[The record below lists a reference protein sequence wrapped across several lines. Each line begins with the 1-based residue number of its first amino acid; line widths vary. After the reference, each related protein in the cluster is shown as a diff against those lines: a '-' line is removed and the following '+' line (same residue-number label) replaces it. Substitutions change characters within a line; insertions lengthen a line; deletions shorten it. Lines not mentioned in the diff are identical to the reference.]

1 VISGFVGILVPHPA
15 EVKQID
21 PHLVKYTGS
30 LYEISPYMVKSQKT
44 SIKLSTSNVLSST
57 KTKPY
62 SSKGSK
68 ISYGPYE
75 NVKPYTY
82 KPMSVHFESKAQFST
97 LTELERE
104 IKVCHW
110 GGVVFS
116 ETYNLRHSG
125 AKLKDVFSRIDY
137 EKGQRGSSFDHFAAR
152 LPENSYGI
160 DYRDDIGNISTSNVR
175 ETSKNV
181 VFEMRPRF
189 PLFGGWKSIFNLYY
203 TVPITQLVSTIP
215 GTSSYMLNT
224 TFSTPF
230 DEVVTEKATIKVVL
244 PEGSSD
250 IQWVTPFH
258 IDSVDFEVQK
268 TYLDLTGRPVLVLN
282 TRNLMR
288 YHNQYFQVIYSYPN
302 IMIHR
307 GPLFVVIGFMLFF
320 SIAIFFFRVD
330 LTIGREEEQAEV
342 EAASS
347 STLKDKTE

>member
-1 VISGFVGILVPHPA
+1 MRRQLLPLLLLLFSNSLTQASLVIDSIERKIDLSGHAERVRSVITVSNDGKKAESTMVLAVPSERSENLSFVKAIASKKKCKLINLPTTGPNDESLFEITFDKPLKPKQVKKITVISGFVGILTPYPA
-15 EVKQID
+15 EGKQMD

-30 LYEISPYMVKSQKT
+30 LYEISPYAVKSQKT

-68 ISYGPYE
+68 LSYGPYE
-75 NVKPYTY
+75 NIKPYTY
-82 KPMSVHFESKAQFST
+82 KPLSIHFESKAQFST

-104 IKVCHW
+104 I
-110 GGVVFS
+110 
-116 ETYNLRHSG
+116 
-125 AKLKDVFSRIDY
+125 KDVFSRIDY
-137 EKGQRGSSFDHFAAR
+137 EKGQRGSSFDHFTAK

-244 PEGSSD
+244 PEG
-250 IQWVTPFH
+250 
-258 IDSVDFEVQK
+258 
-268 TYLDLTGRPVLVLN
+268 
-282 TRNLMR
+282 
-288 YHNQYFQVIYSYPN
+288 
-302 IMIHR
+302 
-307 GPLFVVIGFMLFF
+307 
-320 SIAIFFFRVD
+320 
-330 LTIGREEEQAEV
+330 
-342 EAASS
+342 
-347 STLKDKTE
+347 